1 VSLTFKGGPL
11 SESPSEEVNYTL
23 EGPAAKL
30 MFQPFP
36 RRVRIVVQGREVIDT
51 TEGKLLHE
59 TGLLPVF
66 YAPESDV
73 DLSLLADSKHHT
85 ECPYKGI
92 ASYKNFIGGEKR
104 DGNLF
109 WHYPEPIEGVEWL
122 RGYLAP
128 YRARV
133 RWFDEDEEIFWHL
146 RDPYTRVDVRHSSRP
161 VRVSLDGR
169 VLAETAKPAI
179 VSENGLPNR
188 YYVPREDVNGELLL
202 SERPPQPP
210 PPPPPEAH
218 CPYKGDVTWHS
229 LKIDGETI
237 EDAAWSYED
246 PFESALKA
254 KGMLCF
260 SHAKHPDLVTEVD
273 GAPVEQ

>member
-11 SESPSEEVNYTL
+11 SEAPSKEVNYTL

-51 TEGKLLHE
+51 TKGKLLHE

-92 ASYKNFIGGEKR
+92 ASYKNFVGGEKR

-161 VRVSLDGR
+161 VKVSLDGR
-169 VLAETAKPAI
+169 VLAETTKPA
-179 VSENGLPNR
+179 VLSENGLPNR
-188 YYVPREDVNGELLL
+188 YYVSREDVKGKLLP
-202 SERPPQPP
+202 SSTKT
-210 PPPPPEAH
+210 H
-218 CPYKGDVTWHS
+218 CPDKGDATWHS

-246 PFESALKA
+246 PFESALKV

-260 SHAKHPDLVTEVD
+260 SQAKHPDLVTEVD
-273 GAPVEQ
+273 GVPVEQ